1 MVVENRFYLKGGT
14 HIIHS
19 DKKKKQEA
27 LLCQIHRYRKEAL
40 LRLVKD
46 MKMSELDDL
55 DGITSIS
62 LIVEGD
68 SVLGGGPCKLRKE
81 VQLFHEDKYL

>member
-1 MVVENRFYLKGGT
+1 MKKEKAHLC
-14 HIIHS
+14 HIR
-19 DKKKKQEA
+19 
-27 LLCQIHRYRKEAL
+27 RYRKEAL
-40 LRLVKD
+40 LQLVKN

-62 LIVEGD
+62 LIVGGD
-68 SVLGGGPCKLRKE
+68 SVLGENPCKLRKE

>member
-1 MVVENRFYLKGGT
+1 MKKGA
-14 HIIHS
+14 
-19 DKKKKQEA
+19 E
-27 LLCQIHRYRKEAL
+27 LCQVHRHRKEAL
-40 LRLVKD
+40 LRLVKN

-62 LIVEGD
+62 LIVGGD
-68 SVLGGGPCKLRKE
+68 SVLGGDQCKLRKE

>member
-1 MVVENRFYLKGGT
+1 M
-14 HIIHS
+14 
-19 DKKKKQEA
+19 KKEA
-27 LLCQIHRYRKEAL
+27 ELCQVHRHRKEAL
-40 LRLVKD
+40 LRLVKN

-62 LIVEGD
+62 LIVGGD
-68 SVLGGGPCKLRKE
+68 SVLGENPCKLRKE